1 MNYEQFIGSEV
12 SFYDGDGK
20 HTIIIKS
27 LLGYGATSY
36 VFSAQ
41 DRNGNDHAV
50 KITTGELSSQG
61 FLDEYQTLR
70 KVIDFQEGQGSKI
83 NVPLTFRGEIEG
95 HLLEKVIVMEMIP
108 REYQWIAKK
117 LSDPEFLQSSIY
129 LATKQANQLIK
140 TAGELDILN
149 KDVKLENYYWISEQ
163 ERFIFLD
170 WNRCVSL
177 GSGSFSLNESIGILI
192 RFLYQTLTNTLP
204 PSPLPPVDFQSVNLW
219 ADGVPRPIR
228 RLLHMQQ
235 QGLLDFQTVDEIL
248 TWQIN
253 LSNVKKFSDTVETV
267 LINLNNATNLLQA
280 ERIECLLDLLEVLTS
295 DQNLQQENSGLIE
308 QLKDEISS
316 LHEAKTSSLFLDVK
330 DQAVKAL
337 LQLKPRQAIDLI
349 ENYDLRDE
357 KSHSFDWDRF
367 KLLIL
372 CSTVLELCEK
382 YELMSSQEV
391 MNIVE
396 TFERNNVG
404 LYVSERSDRIDIV
417 KRELK
422 KISEIEGEI
431 LRAREVNNLT
441 QLHEKTQNIV
451 DLHSKLE
458 ELSKDYS
465 ETLKAI
471 IQQQLP
477 QWDYNSLKKEADAA
491 DAILSNEKACEQLLQ
506 QITFVLNSSM
516 QYPKDEVKLLLNSAD
531 IMWRQNPNLF
541 LFDQLNEN
549 IEERHYQNALAI
561 AKALDN
567 YPDLTSKVENLVLSE
582 IKQYENRMLYGQ
594 QIQEINNILTL
605 LGVFSSEDPIIMDII
620 NRVNFARCA
629 SYEDLDSLRICE
641 EKYLEPWQAGP
652 EANHFSITQL
662 REYAEFRE
670 QVKNILNDQSQ
681 ICSSFDQAY
690 ALVKNTFN
698 YATSD
703 QTRLQSRIDEASKM
717 IDELDSA
724 QGQLNTILVN
734 INEKLLQT
742 EQLKNDFGDIKVR
755 SSTQESKAGYL
766 PEGDE
771 YQLLLINWMGTFIMQ
786 GNLENALVILD
797 NYINK
802 HKDSHDVSILNNWS
816 SNLSRTLNSP
826 DILIVFKRWIQGL
839 TSRNE
844 IQSYEFMRSIIGEDA
859 NPIYIFLSQK
869 HTSLFGP
876 ITDLDDQYEKLFL
889 DGRFEELDAVLKAS
903 ELDSITQRNKKKD
916 WKYRLQ
922 IVREIEKLQNA
933 EIKDPNLLELL
944 NELAQKF
951 VPSDYLK
958 IVDKRRRI
966 TGHY

>member
-1 MNYEQFIGSEV
+1 
-12 SFYDGDGK
+12 
-20 HTIIIKS
+20 
-27 LLGYGATSY
+27 
-36 VFSAQ
+36 
-41 DRNGNDHAV
+41 
-50 KITTGELSSQG
+50 
-61 FLDEYQTLR
+61 
-70 KVIDFQEGQGSKI
+70 
-83 NVPLTFRGEIEG
+83 
-95 HLLEKVIVMEMIP
+95 
-108 REYQWIAKK
+108 
-117 LSDPEFLQSSIY
+117 
-129 LATKQANQLIK
+129 
-140 TAGELDILN
+140 
-149 KDVKLENYYWISEQ
+149 
-163 ERFIFLD
+163 
-170 WNRCVSL
+170 
-177 GSGSFSLNESIGILI
+177 
-192 RFLYQTLTNTLP
+192 
-204 PSPLPPVDFQSVNLW
+204 
-219 ADGVPRPIR
+219 
-228 RLLHMQQ
+228 
-235 QGLLDFQTVDEIL
+235 
-248 TWQIN
+248 
-253 LSNVKKFSDTVETV
+253 
-267 LINLNNATNLLQA
+267 
-280 ERIECLLDLLEVLTS
+280 
-295 DQNLQQENSGLIE
+295 
-308 QLKDEISS
+308 
-316 LHEAKTSSLFLDVK
+316 LDVK